1 MPTMDTDKTRQAVL
15 QLGEQLRQR
24 GERLAL
30 AESCTGGL
38 IAAACTAVAGSSDWF
53 DGGVVTYSNAA
64 KTAELGVSPSLLA
77 AHGAVSQPVAEA
89 MVAGVLSRG
98 RAQWAAAVT
107 GIAGPGGAVPG
118 KPVGTVWLAWGR
130 AGDIRSERLQCQG
143 DRDAVRD
150 ETVNQALLRLCEAT
164 AVASGQPAVPSA
176 MGRTLG
182 STLGST
188 SGTPAPQDAPL
199 QGLTALL
206 TGRLDAAEA
215 NTWRE
220 ALREAMPTVRWW
232 TLDEARRAPAEV
244 DVAVVANPEPGSLQ
258 GFPRLRLIQ
267 SLWAGVDRLLA
278 DTSLPAD
285 VPLARMVEPMMTRAM
300 TETAVWAVLSL
311 HRGFFA
317 YAQRQQAGQ
326 WRQHSQTRAEDTPV
340 AVLGAGVL
348 GHSAGAALAALG
360 YPVSH
365 WQRDGSPLEPL
376 LARSRIVVNL
386 LPLTPH
392 TRGLFDRQ
400 RLAAL
405 PRGASL
411 VNLARGAHVVDADL
425 LQALDSGQLR
435 HAVLDVFHQEPLPP
449 EHPFWRHPKVTLLPH
464 VAALT
469 DLRSAAQQ
477 VAANLLRLQRGEPL
491 QHRVERSR
499 GY

>member
-1 MPTMDTDKTRQAVL
+1 
-15 QLGEQLRQR
+15 
-24 GERLAL
+24 
-30 AESCTGGL
+30 
-38 IAAACTAVAGSSDWF
+38 
-53 DGGVVTYSNAA
+53 
-64 KTAELGVSPSLLA
+64 
-77 AHGAVSQPVAEA
+77 
-89 MVAGVLSRG
+89 
-98 RAQWAAAVT
+98 
-107 GIAGPGGAVPG
+107 
-118 KPVGTVWLAWGR
+118 
-130 AGDIRSERLQCQG
+130 
-143 DRDAVRD
+143 
-150 ETVNQALLRLCEAT
+150 
-164 AVASGQPAVPSA
+164 
-176 MGRTLG
+176 
-182 STLGST
+182 
-188 SGTPAPQDAPL
+188 
-199 QGLTALL
+199 
-206 TGRLDAAEA
+206 
-215 NTWRE
+215 
-220 ALREAMPTVRWW
+220 
-232 TLDEARRAPAEV
+232 
-244 DVAVVANPEPGSLQ
+244 
-258 GFPRLRLIQ
+258 
-267 SLWAGVDRLLA
+267 
-278 DTSLPAD
+278 
-285 VPLARMVEPMMTRAM
+285 MVEPMMTRAM

-317 YAQRQQAGQ
+317 YAQRQQVGQ

-365 WQRDGSPLEPL
+365 WHRDGSPLEPL

-392 TRGLFDRQ
+392 THGLFDRQ